1 MKLLI
6 FFLIALI
13 AATSVYVLANQDPSL
28 DDALKSTVVVLC
40 GSNSY
45 GTGWW
50 LNKTIVITA
59 YHVVDGCNNIRV
71 IRGDYMSQAVVIA
84 SNQTLDIAALRVVSE
99 PPWDAGLK
107 LASSVAVGDNVYV
120 VGYPIQ
126 LYTELEGNVA
136 EMSIAPRVSPGE
148 VVWINPVRSTAE
160 VSAKTDKGNSGGPVV
175 NEDGDLVG
183 VIVYARPGAV
193 DNSIYMV
200 TVDGIAGF
208 LDQHGLEYKTAGLM
222 DSRLFKLA
230 VAGIFVPLAGIVY
243 LRGGRRGG

>member
-1 MKLLI
+1 MKLLV
-6 FFLIALI
+6 FFLVALI
-13 AATSVYVLANQDPSL
+13 AATSVYVLASQGPDL

-40 GSNSY
+40 NTNSY

-50 LNKTIVITA
+50 LNKSVVITA
-59 YHVVDGCNNIRV
+59 YHVVDGCSNIRV
-71 IRGDYMSQAVVIA
+71 VRGDYISQAMVIA

-107 LASSVAVGDNVYV
+107 LASSVAVGDSVYA

-160 VSAKTDKGNSGGPVV
+160 ISAKTDKGNSGGPVV

-193 DNSIYMV
+193 DNSIYML
-200 TVDGIAGF
+200 TVDGVAGF
-208 LDQHGLEYKTAGLM
+208 LDQYNLEYETASLT
-222 DSRLFKLA
+222 DSRLFRLA
-230 VAGIFVPLAGIVY
+230 LVGIFAPLAGILY
-243 LRGGRRGG
+243 LRGGRRG